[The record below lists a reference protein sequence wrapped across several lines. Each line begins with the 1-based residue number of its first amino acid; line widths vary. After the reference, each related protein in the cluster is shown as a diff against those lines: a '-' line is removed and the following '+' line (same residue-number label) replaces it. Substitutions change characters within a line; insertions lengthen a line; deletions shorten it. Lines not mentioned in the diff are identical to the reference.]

1 VSWLPNWSTDN
12 ADQETINFTINTI
25 MSVMDGLKFE
35 HSSERSSEG
44 SSEQSASTDNIE
56 KMLNALTDL
65 AEKMSTQKS
74 NAAKYRIEQMK
85 QQFEIN

>member
-1 VSWLPNWSTDN
+1 
-12 ADQETINFTINTI
+12 

-56 KMLNALTDL
+56 EMLNALTDL
-65 AEKMSTQKS
+65 AEKMPTQES